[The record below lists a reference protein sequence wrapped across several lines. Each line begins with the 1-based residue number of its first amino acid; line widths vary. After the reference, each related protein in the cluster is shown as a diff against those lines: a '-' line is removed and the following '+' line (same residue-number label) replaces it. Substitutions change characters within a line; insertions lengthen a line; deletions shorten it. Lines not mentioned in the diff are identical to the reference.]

1 MIFGDIFG
9 QKNWYLSIT
18 VHWRDN
24 IDDKNPTNE
33 VVVEGHYFTLLA
45 IITYFGFDHGKILDI
60 FLSYFVKRFSI
71 NNGCCLDPLQIEDL
85 ISWSFFYFKLCY
97 KYSINLEIEYNL
109 IWINFITHWDVCPK
123 FLSNWLNQFM

>member
-9 QKNWYLSIT
+9 QKNRYLSIT

-24 IDDKNPTNE
+24 IDDKNPTNK

-60 FLSYFVKRFSI
+60 FLT
-71 NNGCCLDPLQIEDL
+71 L
-85 ISWSFFYFKLCY
+85 
-97 KYSINLEIEYNL
+97 
-109 IWINFITHWDVCPK
+109 
-123 FLSNWLNQFM
+123 FLKGFR

>member
-60 FLSYFVKRFSI
+60 FLTLLKDYRFFLFPGQFVWF
-71 NNGCCLDPLQIEDL
+71 
-85 ISWSFFYFKLCY
+85 
-97 KYSINLEIEYNL
+97 
-109 IWINFITHWDVCPK
+109 
-123 FLSNWLNQFM
+123 

>member
-45 IITYFGFDHGKILDI
+45 IITHCK
-60 FLSYFVKRFSI
+60 
-71 NNGCCLDPLQIEDL
+71 C
-85 ISWSFFYFKLCY
+85 
-97 KYSINLEIEYNL
+97 
-109 IWINFITHWDVCPK
+109 
-123 FLSNWLNQFM
+123 